1 MSFREAH
8 FLTVPNAELSSV
20 SSLSES
26 PFGSLSNSKVTEP
39 TESVLGSDSGVS
51 ETPTPFTASVTD
63 GTDVSTVRQYH
74 DQSVNASQSKMGNSA
89 MDICPSGLYHSSS
102 LPPFHTS
109 PSRPGR
115 APLRTIDL
123 PPHLPC
129 FKGTGESTSVVIER
143 SRFLPSGQENV
154 TRSASFTEPSKREFA
169 AASDSASANPFL
181 ASRSDFGR
189 STLGEVSHSIQSTV
203 PPLNQSMKA
212 KPASLTF
219 SDAIPLVEG
228 TPHMGARWPKWLER
242 EFTGRNVRGSNPASA
257 PRLFLS
263 RLGKPGSTPALMLSS
278 DGMAARHQMAS
289 QPNLSVGHLR
299 VNGKP
304 YWILGEIGRGGSSV
318 GHGCSRDCHSFASY
332 ISVPGAR
339 WTKWLESEFT
349 DRKVRGSNP
358 TSATR
363 LPLSRPGRPVSIP
376 ALRTRQNNHQRCT
389 RSINAQN
396 QVENSCTA
404 LRIYS
409 VSSYNFLEFLTRSGC
424 AIGNRH
430 LANTGSRLDAGPA
443 SVPNSGPTSSGPGFS
458 AVAAPKDVRYSGI
471 RRWLKWLERKFTDRK
486 VCVTNRIST
495 SRLPLSRL
503 AQSGNIPALVL
514 SSGSMAVYS
523 ALDSDQNL
531 WALKDVNLRGASKEL
546 ADSYLNEVDML
557 LTLRD
562 TGRVIRLHDHEQTP
576 TNLYLIL
583 ELASVDL
590 KDVFMELFEVTDSL
604 PDDCPMAKLSPLAVA
619 FYWDQMLR
627 CVKVLHD
634 KRIVHLDLKPQ
645 NFVLVRGKLKLIDL
659 GVSQRLPDDCT
670 RVNPAL
676 QLGTLTYMSPEQL
689 DIPTPSSSC
698 RSSCNPNMAAEERF
712 RIGRKSDIWALG
724 VMLYLMVYSRSPF
737 PQPTMQG
744 RLLAIINPAVA
755 IEFPPIEN
763 QGIYKALQRSLVR
776 DYKDRA
782 SVEELLSI
790 KYGS

>member
-1 MSFREAH
+1 MGTGRPVVDAFMGSQQFTLMHSLFGLFKEMMGERCPVKTFVMDKLAAQLWAAVVLFGHNGERSRAKTVLATAKKQANSVDHALLCGAEMLLESGGDWKTVLGALYYEPPYDGDPSQFTVNKTKKSSIQSEEKMVHFAQDLSTTSKPSFHEAH

-26 PFGSLSNSKVTEP
+26 QFGSLSSSKVTEP

-51 ETPTPFTASVTD
+51 ETPTPFTA
-63 GTDVSTVRQYH
+63 
-74 DQSVNASQSKMGNSA
+74 
-89 MDICPSGLYHSSS
+89 
-102 LPPFHTS
+102 
-109 PSRPGR
+109 PGR
-115 APLRTIDL
+115 IPLRTLDV

-129 FKGTGESTSVVIER
+129 FKGTGESTSAVIER
-143 SRFLPSGQENV
+143 SRFLPRGQENV
-154 TRSASFTEPSKREFA
+154 TRSASFTEPSKREIA
-169 AASDSASANPFL
+169 AASDSASLTN
-181 ASRSDFGR
+181 RSDFGR
-189 STLGEVSHSIQSTV
+189 STLAGVSHSVQSTV
-203 PPLNQSMKA
+203 PPSNQ
-212 KPASLTF
+212 
-219 SDAIPLVEG
+219 I
-228 TPHMGARWPKWLER
+228 
-242 EFTGRNVRGSNPASA
+242 
-257 PRLFLS
+257 
-263 RLGKPGSTPALMLSS
+263 
-278 DGMAARHQMAS
+278 
-289 QPNLSVGHLR
+289 SVGHLF

-318 GHGCSRDCHSFASY
+318 
-332 ISVPGAR
+332 
-339 WTKWLESEFT
+339 
-349 DRKVRGSNP
+349 
-358 TSATR
+358 
-363 LPLSRPGRPVSIP
+363 
-376 ALRTRQNNHQRCT
+376 
-389 RSINAQN
+389 
-396 QVENSCTA
+396 
-404 LRIYS
+404 
-409 VSSYNFLEFLTRSGC
+409 
-424 AIGNRH
+424 
-430 LANTGSRLDAGPA
+430 
-443 SVPNSGPTSSGPGFS
+443 
-458 AVAAPKDVRYSGI
+458 
-471 RRWLKWLERKFTDRK
+471 
-486 VCVTNRIST
+486 
-495 SRLPLSRL
+495 
-503 AQSGNIPALVL
+503 
-514 SSGSMAVYS
+514 VYS

-576 TNLYLIL
+576 TSLYLIL

-590 KDVFMELFEVTDSL
+590 KDVFMELFEVTDTT
-604 PDDCPMAKLSPLAVA
+604 PNDCPMGKLSPLAVA

-659 GVSQRLPDDCT
+659 GVSQRLPDDST

-689 DIPTPSSSC
+689 DTPVPSSSC
-698 RSSCNPNMAAEERF
+698 PSPRNPNMAAEERF

>member
-1 MSFREAH
+1 MSASIFLYSPNLSVDLQKTIMKECPNRSKSHGVWLKYLDKMESKVREMNLGESANQIMLKLYEDACSWLPELWTDETSLIITMRRAALLLHHDIGSGLALMSLCSLNARRNPRLAIAVAFHYSRAGERSRAKTVLATAKKQATSVDHALLCGAEMLLESGGDWKTVLGALYYEPPYNGGGLKPPDSMIDPSQFTVDKPKKSSIQSEEKMVH
-8 FLTVPNAELSSV
+8 FAQDLSTTIPKAELSSV

-26 PFGSLSNSKVTEP
+26 QFGSLSSSKVTEP

-63 GTDVSTVRQYH
+63 GTEVSTVRQYH
-74 DQSVNASQSKMGNSA
+74 DRSVNGSQSKLGNSA
-89 MDICPSGLYHSSS
+89 MSLCPSSGLYHSSS

-115 APLRTIDL
+115 IPLRTIDL

-129 FKGTGESTSVVIER
+129 SKGTGESTSAAIER

-169 AASDSASANPFL
+169 AASDSASTNPFL

-189 STLGEVSHSIQSTV
+189 STLAEVNHAVQSTV
-203 PPLNQSMKA
+203 PPSNQ
-212 KPASLTF
+212 
-219 SDAIPLVEG
+219 I
-228 TPHMGARWPKWLER
+228 
-242 EFTGRNVRGSNPASA
+242 
-257 PRLFLS
+257 
-263 RLGKPGSTPALMLSS
+263 
-278 DGMAARHQMAS
+278 
-289 QPNLSVGHLR
+289 SVGHLR

-318 GHGCSRDCHSFASY
+318 
-332 ISVPGAR
+332 
-339 WTKWLESEFT
+339 
-349 DRKVRGSNP
+349 
-358 TSATR
+358 
-363 LPLSRPGRPVSIP
+363 
-376 ALRTRQNNHQRCT
+376 
-389 RSINAQN
+389 
-396 QVENSCTA
+396 
-404 LRIYS
+404 
-409 VSSYNFLEFLTRSGC
+409 
-424 AIGNRH
+424 
-430 LANTGSRLDAGPA
+430 
-443 SVPNSGPTSSGPGFS
+443 
-458 AVAAPKDVRYSGI
+458 
-471 RRWLKWLERKFTDRK
+471 
-486 VCVTNRIST
+486 
-495 SRLPLSRL
+495 
-503 AQSGNIPALVL
+503 
-514 SSGSMAVYS
+514 VYS

-590 KDVFMELFEVTDSL
+590 KDVFMELFEVTDAT
-604 PDDCPMAKLSPLAVA
+604 PNDYPMGKLSPLAVA

-659 GVSQRLPDDCT
+659 GVSQRLPDDST

-689 DIPTPSSSC
+689 DTPVPNSC
-698 RSSCNPNMAAEERF
+698 RSSHNPNIAAEERF

-782 SVEELLSI
+782 SVEELLCI